1 MPEASQTRAYV
12 TLLAAVALWGSFPA
26 TAKLALIDFPPF
38 FLAAVRCTAASC
50 FLLVLLARSSSDTIR
65 GLGPG
70 AARAFLV
77 LGAAGIWGSMQ
88 FTYLAIYNTT
98 AGNAVILQAAT
109 PVIVALIARFYL
121 GERLR
126 SVQWLG
132 VAASLVGVLLVITRG
147 PFAMLQPAELHSGD
161 FITLLSLSSWAIY
174 TVYGKRVLASYSP
187 LLATT
192 AAYVMGTFLIL
203 LTAAVTAPLFPPP
216 RLWSLTAWTI
226 VFYQGILGAVAH
238 IWWYEAV
245 LVVGPSQAAI
255 FTNLQPIIGIVLAPL
270 LLGEQIGVWH
280 VVGTLF
286 VLAGVGLTT
295 RPPSTTLAEPG
306 RSPRTVP
313 REGGGR
319 APGEMRNIESS
330 DAEG

>member
-1 MPEASQTRAYV
+1 V

-88 FTYLAIYNTT
+88 FTYLAIYNPT

-313 REGGGR
+313 GEGGGR

>member
-1 MPEASQTRAYV
+1 M
-12 TLLAAVALWGSFPA
+12 TLLASVALWGSFPA
-26 TAKLALIDFPPF
+26 TAKLALVDFPPF
-38 FLAAVRCTAASC
+38 FLGAVRCTAASC

-70 AARAFLV
+70 AVRVFLV

-121 GERLR
+121 GERLL

-132 VAASLVGVLLVITRG
+132 VAVSLLGVLLVITRG

-174 TVYGKRVLASYSP
+174 TVYGKRVLATYSP

-203 LTAAVTAPLFPPP
+203 LTVAVTAPLFPPP

-270 LLGEQIGVWH
+270 LLGEQIGIWH

-295 RPPSTTLAEPG
+295 RPPSATPETERGESRRA
-306 RSPRTVP
+306 RP
-313 REGGGR
+313 REDRGQS
-319 APGEMRNIESS
+319 PGEIRNIESS
-330 DAEG
+330 DADD

>member
-1 MPEASQTRAYV
+1 M
-12 TLLAAVALWGSFPA
+12 TLLASVALWGSFPA
-26 TAKLALIDFPPF
+26 TAKLALVDFPPF

-50 FLLVLLARSSSDTIR
+50 FLL
-65 GLGPG
+65 
-70 AARAFLV
+70 
-77 LGAAGIWGSMQ
+77 
-88 FTYLAIYNTT
+88 
-98 AGNAVILQAAT
+98 
-109 PVIVALIARFYL
+109 
-121 GERLR
+121 
-126 SVQWLG
+126 
-132 VAASLVGVLLVITRG
+132 VLLVITRG

-174 TVYGKRVLASYSP
+174 TVYGKRVLATYSP

-203 LTAAVTAPLFPPP
+203 LTVAVTAPLFPPP

-270 LLGEQIGVWH
+270 LLGEQIGIWH

-295 RPPSTTLAEPG
+295 RPPSATPETERGESRRA
-306 RSPRTVP
+306 RP
-313 REGGGR
+313 REDRGQS
-319 APGEMRNIESS
+319 PGEIRNIESS
-330 DAEG
+330 DADD

>member
-1 MPEASQTRAYV
+1 M
-12 TLLAAVALWGSFPA
+12 TLLASVALWGSFPA
-26 TAKLALIDFPPF
+26 TAKLALVDFPPF

-70 AARAFLV
+70 AARVFLV

-121 GERLR
+121 GERLL
-126 SVQWLG
+126 SVQCLG
-132 VAASLVGVLLVITRG
+132 VAVSLLGVLLVITRG

-174 TVYGKRVLASYSP
+174 TVYGKRVLATYSP

-203 LTAAVTAPLFPPP
+203 LTVAVTAPLFPPP

-270 LLGEQIGVWH
+270 LLGEQIGIWH

-295 RPPSTTLAEPG
+295 RPPSATPETERGESRRA
-306 RSPRTVP
+306 RP
-313 REGGGR
+313 REDRGQS
-319 APGEMRNIESS
+319 PGEIRNIESS
-330 DAEG
+330 DADD

>member
-1 MPEASQTRAYV
+1 M
-12 TLLAAVALWGSFPA
+12 TLLASVALWGSFPA
-26 TAKLALIDFPPF
+26 TTKLALVDFPPF
-38 FLAAVRCTAASC
+38 FHAAVRCTAASS
-50 FLLVLLARSSSDTIR
+50 FLHVLLARSSSDTIR

-70 AARAFLV
+70 AARVFLV

-121 GERLR
+121 GERLL

-132 VAASLVGVLLVITRG
+132 VAVSLLGVLLVITRG

-174 TVYGKRVLASYSP
+174 TVYGKRVLATYSP

-192 AAYVMGTFLIL
+192 AAYVTGTFLIL
-203 LTAAVTAPLFPPP
+203 LTVAVTAPLFPPP

-270 LLGEQIGVWH
+270 LLGEQIGIWH

-295 RPPSTTLAEPG
+295 RPPSATPETERGESRRA
-306 RSPRTVP
+306 RP
-313 REGGGR
+313 REDRGQS
-319 APGEMRNIESS
+319 PGEIRNIESS
-330 DAEG
+330 DADD

>member
-1 MPEASQTRAYV
+1 V
-12 TLLAAVALWGSFPA
+12 TLLASVALWGSYPA
-26 TAKLALIDFPPF
+26 TTKLALVDFPPF

-70 AARAFLV
+70 AARVFLI

-109 PVIVALIARFYL
+109 PVMVVLIARFYL
-121 GERLR
+121 GERLLA
-126 SVQWLG
+126 VQWLG
-132 VAASLVGVLLVITRG
+132 VAASVLGVLLVITRG
-147 PFAMLQPAELHSGD
+147 PFALLQPTELHSGD
-161 FITLLSLSSWAIY
+161 FITLLSLCCWAVY

-192 AAYVMGTFLIL
+192 AAYLMGTLLIL
-203 LTAAVTAPLFPPP
+203 PTAAITAPLFPTP
-216 RLWSLTAWTI
+216 RLASLTAWTI

-238 IWWYEAV
+238 IWWYQAV

-270 LLGEQIGVWH
+270 LLGEQIGIWH
-280 VVGTLF
+280 VIGTLF
-286 VLAGVGLTT
+286 VLGGVGLTT
-295 RPPSTTLAEPG
+295 RPFAPKPADEPARTNTTIAND
-306 RSPRTVP
+306 PRKQSQQ
-313 REGGGR
+313 
-319 APGEMRNIESS
+319 ESS
-330 DAEG
+330 

>member
-1 MPEASQTRAYV
+1 M
-12 TLLAAVALWGSFPA
+12 TLLASVALWGSFPA
-26 TAKLALIDFPPF
+26 TAKLALVDFPPF

-70 AARAFLV
+70 AARVFLV

-121 GERLR
+121 GERLL

-132 VAASLVGVLLVITRG
+132 VAVSLLGVLLVITRG

-174 TVYGKRVLASYSP
+174 TVYGKRVLATYSP

-203 LTAAVTAPLFPPP
+203 LTVAVTAPLFPPP

-226 VFYQGILGAVAH
+226 VFYQGILGAGAH

-270 LLGEQIGVWH
+270 LLGEQIGIWH

-295 RPPSTTLAEPG
+295 RPPSATPETERGESRRA
-306 RSPRTVP
+306 RP
-313 REGGGR
+313 REDRGQS
-319 APGEMRNIESS
+319 PGEIRNIESS
-330 DAEG
+330 DADD

>member
-1 MPEASQTRAYV
+1 M
-12 TLLAAVALWGSFPA
+12 TLLASVALWGSYPA
-26 TAKLALIDFPPF
+26 TTKLALVDFPPF

-50 FLLVLLARSSSDTIR
+50 FLLVLLGRSSSDTIR

-70 AARAFLV
+70 AARAFFV
-77 LGAAGIWGSMQ
+77 LGATGIWGSMQ

-109 PVIVALIARFYL
+109 PVIVVLIARFYL
-121 GERLR
+121 SERLR
-126 SVQWLG
+126 PVQWLG
-132 VAASLVGVLLVITRG
+132 VAASMLGVLLVITRG
-147 PFAMLQPAELHSGD
+147 PFAVLKPAELHSGD
-161 FITLLSLSSWAIY
+161 FITLLSLCSWAVY

-192 AAYVMGTFLIL
+192 AAYIMGTL
-203 LTAAVTAPLFPPP
+203 LVLPTAAITAPLFPVP
-216 RLWSLTAWTI
+216 RLASLTAWAI

-238 IWWYEAV
+238 IWWYQAV

-270 LLGEQIGVWH
+270 ILGEQIGIWH

-295 RPPSTTLAEPG
+295 RPFAAKPTAERP
-306 RSPRTVP
+306 PRPT
-313 REGGGR
+313 RELR
-319 APGEMRNIESS
+319 QEP
-330 DAEG
+330 

>member
-1 MPEASQTRAYV
+1 M
-12 TLLAAVALWGSFPA
+12 TLLASVALWGSYPA
-26 TAKLALIDFPPF
+26 TTKLALVDFPPF

-70 AARAFLV
+70 AARVFLL

-109 PVIVALIARFYL
+109 PVIVVLIARFYL
-121 GERLR
+121 GERLLA
-126 SVQWLG
+126 VQWLG
-132 VAASLVGVLLVITRG
+132 VAASMLGVLLVITRG
-147 PFAMLQPAELHSGD
+147 PFALLQPTELHSGD
-161 FITLLSLSSWAIY
+161 FITLLSLCCWAVY

-192 AAYVMGTFLIL
+192 AAYIMGTLLIL
-203 LTAAVTAPLFPPP
+203 PTAAITAPLFPTP
-216 RLWSLTAWTI
+216 RLASLTAWTI

-270 LLGEQIGVWH
+270 LLGEQIGIWH
-280 VVGTLF
+280 VIGTLF

-295 RPPSTTLAEPG
+295 RPFAPKPTDEPTPTAEP
-306 RSPRTVP
+306 TK
-313 REGGGR
+313 
-319 APGEMRNIESS
+319 ESRQES
-330 DAEG
+330 

>member
-1 MPEASQTRAYV
+1 M
-12 TLLAAVALWGSFPA
+12 TLLASVALWGSFPA
-26 TAKLALIDFPPF
+26 TTKLALVDFPPF

-70 AARAFLV
+70 AARVFLV

-121 GERLR
+121 GERLL

-132 VAASLVGVLLVITRG
+132 VAVSLLGVLLVITRG
-147 PFAMLQPAELHSGD
+147 GFAMLQPAELHSGD

-203 LTAAVTAPLFPPP
+203 LTVAVTAPLFPPP

-270 LLGEQIGVWH
+270 LLGEQIGIWH

-295 RPPSTTLAEPG
+295 RPLSTTPETERGESRGA
-306 RSPRTVP
+306 RPRAD
-313 REGGGR
+313 REQN
-319 APGEMRNIESS
+319 PGEIRNIESS
-330 DAEG
+330 NADD